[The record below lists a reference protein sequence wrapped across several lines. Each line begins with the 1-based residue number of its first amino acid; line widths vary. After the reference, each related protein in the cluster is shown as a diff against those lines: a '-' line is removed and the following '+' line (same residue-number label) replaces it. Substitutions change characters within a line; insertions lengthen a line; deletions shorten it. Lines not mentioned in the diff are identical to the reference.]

1 MFQVSNCVIFKNY
14 IMHIFLNTE
23 IQTPF
28 LFRIPNSEFRI
39 RRRVHMISQGEVI
52 KILSEAITTVILSA
66 APMLIV
72 AMVVG
77 LIVSIFQAT
86 TQINEQTLAFV
97 PKIVCVMLALLI
109 FGSYIFSNVGGF
121 VTRLF
126 ESINDITVS

>member
-1 MFQVSNCVIFKNY
+1 
-14 IMHIFLNTE
+14 
-23 IQTPF
+23 
-28 LFRIPNSEFRI
+28 
-39 RRRVHMISQGEVI
+39 MISQSEVVS
-52 KILSEAITTVILSA
+52 ILTDAITTVILSA

-97 PKIVCVMLALLI
+97 PKIVAVLLTLLL
-109 FGSYIFSNVGGF
+109 FGGFIFSTIGGF

-126 ESINDITVS
+126 QSIGNITTG

>member
-1 MFQVSNCVIFKNY
+1 
-14 IMHIFLNTE
+14 
-23 IQTPF
+23 
-28 LFRIPNSEFRI
+28 
-39 RRRVHMISQGEVI
+39 MISQGEVI
-52 KILSEAITTVILSA
+52 NILTQAITTVIICA

-97 PKIVCVMLALLI
+97 PKIVCVMLSLLI
-109 FGSYIFSNVGGF
+109 FGGFIFSNIGGF

-126 ESINDITVS
+126 QAIGDIAVR